1 VADEVDHKLYAR
13 IICSMCLGGYRLG
26 MFGNCPYCDLD
37 RKTFVE
43 ASLKTIKT
51 HLDVTL
57 SREEKEDLIKFLSD
71 GSGSDSNYS

>member
-1 VADEVDHKLYAR
+1 MSEEVDYKLYVR
-13 IICSMCLGGYRLG
+13 IVCSMCLGGHRAG

-51 HLDVTL
+51 QLDITL
-57 SREEKEDLIKFLSD
+57 SREEKENLVSFLNN
-71 GSGSDSNYS
+71 GTGSDSNYS